1 MLIKSELSQYKIE
14 LIDCFGEHQSQLFYG
29 RIRIYNPCWNNN
41 SNKCSRSLL
50 DIKLGQTIP
59 LDISDGNNQPVLCIP
74 IHFFQRLNDKH
85 NEKNRETTG
94 GYTTNNTT
102 TNNNGCIQL
111 KNGFHKSS
119 SDNVDYNKINNDN
132 TNNNSGLSILSYDSL
147 NEFTHQS
154 SSSNEIDTIMEWNN
168 KIISNICQANSA
180 LATIRVYFPVKLM
193 NSANELKISTDLKKR
208 FHLPPHQH
216 EFVAY
221 PELLTLSID
230 QLCVSILKGLSTA
243 NSLIP
248 YTLSMPKEFCK
259 SEKSQLMHNQLHPDD
274 MMEKTEENN
283 HDDKG
288 ERNNQS
294 YRR

>member
-41 SNKCSRSLL
+41 NNSNKCSRSIL

-85 NEKNRETTG
+85 NEKNKETTS
-94 GYTTNNTT
+94 GYTT

-111 KNGFHKSS
+111 KNDFHKST
-119 SDNVDYNKINNDN
+119 SDNVDYNQSNNTNTTTNNNNNNNNDN
-132 TNNNSGLSILSYDSL
+132 NNNNNSGLSMLLNDSL
-147 NEFTHQS
+147 NEFPHQS
-154 SSSNEIDTIMEWNN
+154 SSSNEIDTTDWN
-168 KIISNICQANSA
+168 KINNICQANSA

-208 FHLPPHQH
+208 FHLPP
-216 EFVAY
+216 FNN
-221 PELLTLSID
+221 TLI
-230 QLCVSILKGLSTA
+230 
-243 NSLIP
+243 
-248 YTLSMPKEFCK
+248 Y
-259 SEKSQLMHNQLHPDD
+259 
-274 MMEKTEENN
+274 
-283 HDDKG
+283 
-288 ERNNQS
+288 
-294 YRR
+294 Y